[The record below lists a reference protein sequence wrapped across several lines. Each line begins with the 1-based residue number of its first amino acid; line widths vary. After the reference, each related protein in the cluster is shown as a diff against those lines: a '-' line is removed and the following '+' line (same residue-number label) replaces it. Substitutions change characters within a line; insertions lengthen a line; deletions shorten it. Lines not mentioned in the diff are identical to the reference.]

1 MHKILKLGTL
11 LLICICMVTT
21 PAVMGCGSASEKISE
36 QIAEKAI
43 ESEGGEDVDVDIDAD
58 KGEINISSSE
68 GSFNMKTSG
77 EAEWPDEVPSY
88 VPKFDGKIISVVE
101 TESEGQ
107 KHFSI
112 IYEDLDN
119 LDMDDYADDL
129 ESNGWD
135 VVSRLETGDV
145 WMVQASRGDND
156 DEFINATV
164 NTDEDSG
171 SIMYVAQ

>member
-11 LLICICMVTT
+11 LLICICTT
-21 PAVMGCGSASEKISE
+21 TTLVAMGCGSASEKISE
-36 QIAEKAI
+36 QIVEKAI

-58 KGEINISSSE
+58 KGEVNISSSE
-68 GSFNMKTSG
+68 GNFNMKASG

-88 VPKFDGKIISVVE
+88 VPEFEGKIISVVE
-101 TESEGQ
+101 TESEGH

-164 NTDEDSG
+164 NTDENSG